1 MLVCEVILIKP
12 FAVFI
17 EKIDKKVVDAVFI
30 SCGSLGLSP
39 CLDFQILRGSK
50 RQVHYHG
57 SAHRIA
63 FFNGVPVLLLYA
75 GSGAEHD
82 KCQYGDKAFQLS

>member
-1 MLVCEVILIKP
+1 MLVCKVILVKP
-12 FAVFI
+12 FAVLV

-30 SCGSLGLSP
+30 GCGCFGLCP

-57 SAHRIA
+57 SSHWIA
-63 FFNGVPVLLLYA
+63 AFGDASVLFPDT
-75 GSGAEHD
+75 GSQTEHD
-82 KCQYGDKAFQLS
+82 EC